1 LGTKFAVA
9 TDGPTAAQ
17 FDETANFKFRA
28 STSRFPLALDDQQP
42 LMNETAA
49 AVVVHATVRPAKVA

>member
-1 LGTKFAVA
+1 MMFYWAAGLRFATSPKVNFERLHSKKLA
-9 TDGPTAAQ
+9 GPL
-17 FDETANFKFRA
+17 R
-28 STSRFPLALDDQQP
+28 